1 MYRGKEKNVWED
13 TVEFEILHGARGRD
27 TKNKGKTMH
36 CKTEGVKAEEICVN
50 NFIYTNF
57 I

>member
-50 NFIYTNF
+50 NLIYTNF